1 MFLRLKDYRYQ
12 QHQIS
17 VDTTKNYLLLV
28 NVSDLL
34 PFSRLEYPFSLWKVS
49 RECPQCAA
57 RTRSWEHPGTHS
69 SWPPPQ
75 PSLSSVCLH
84 NCRTSGF
91 SKQQAQMVPCG
102 GDCSQY
108 ASPSCSI
115 QISSAGHRPCR
126 LRPSASPPCST
137 CVRITPLLSGVTQWL
152 SHSYQ
157 LPATL

>member
-1 MFLRLKDYRYQ
+1 MFLRPKDYRYQ

-91 SKQQAQMVPCG
+91 SKQQAQMYLFYGRVLRRQSF
-102 GDCSQY
+102 D
-108 ASPSCSI
+108 
-115 QISSAGHRPCR
+115 QIRQTGTAPTGHQAQ
-126 LRPSASPPCST
+126 L
-137 CVRITPLLSGVTQWL
+137 LLSQSDWRLEMRAVEGFKNAYAKHRENIAL
-152 SHSYQ
+152 
-157 LPATL
+157 AGRA